1 MSRGNRLLVF
11 RIIFGFLAVL
21 VCLCIWQS
29 TSKTLV
35 FGASEDA
42 KMGNQTAQQEEGIEN
57 QAAQELLE
65 DMDLQEVQQMID
77 EMLGEDTFSLG
88 QAVQDLMAG
97 KEMINKEKVLDM
109 VWQIVFSQL
118 DRQKDLLVQAMVLA
132 LLAAMFTNF
141 SQVFDKGQ
149 VGEMGFYI
157 VYLLLFTLLLNGFYN
172 LSGQLEV
179 KISGLLELMKGLTP
193 AYYLAVAASS
203 GVASA
208 AMFYQLVLILVS
220 LIQWTIL
227 TFVLPC
233 TGLYVLLEMVNFL
246 SKEEILSRLAGLI
259 RTLVEWSLKTLM
271 GVLIGMQVI
280 RGLVAPVIDS
290 LRRTTLGKT
299 ASVIPGVGNAL
310 NAVTEIV
317 LASAV
322 LVRNC
327 LGAAF
332 LAILLIWGVSPLIQ
346 YGICS
351 LLYKFAAALVQ
362 PVSDKRL
369 VGCLGVMGEGCS
381 LLLKILYTTE
391 ILCMITIAVL
401 AASFGGG

>member
-1 MSRGNRLLVF
+1 MVSGLISCFTAVF
-11 RIIFGFLAVL
+11 L
-21 VCLCIWQS
+21 CLCIWQGS
-29 TSKTLV
+29 PEVLAY
-35 FGASEDA
+35 GAQEDA
-42 KMGNQTAQQEEGIEN
+42 GVGNQPARQEAETEN

-77 EMLGEDTFSLG
+77 QMLGEDTFSLG

-97 KEMINKEKVLDM
+97 KDIVSKEKMLDI

-118 DRQKDLLVQAMVLA
+118 DRQKKLLVQAIVLA
-132 LLAAMFTNF
+132 LLAALFTNF

-157 VYLLLFTLLLNGFYN
+157 VYLLLFTLLLNGFYS
-172 LSGQLEV
+172 LSGQLEER
-179 KISGLLELMKGLTP
+179 ISGLLELMKGLTP

-220 LIQWTIL
+220 LIQWMIL

-233 TGLYVLLEMVNFL
+233 TGLYVLLQMVNFL
-246 SKEEILSRLAGLI
+246 SKEEILSRLADLI

-271 GVLIGMQVI
+271 GVLIGMQVV

-332 LAILLIWGVSPLIQ
+332 LVILLLWGVSPLIQ
-346 YGICS
+346 YGVCA

>member
-1 MSRGNRLLVF
+1 M
-11 RIIFGFLAVL
+11 
-21 VCLCIWQS
+21 
-29 TSKTLV
+29 
-35 FGASEDA
+35 
-42 KMGNQTAQQEEGIEN
+42 EN

-172 LSGQLEV
+172 LSGQLEE

-233 TGLYVLLEMVNFL
+233 TGLDRK
-246 SKEEILSRLAGLI
+246 STRLN
-259 RTLVEWSLKTLM
+259 S
-271 GVLIGMQVI
+271 
-280 RGLVAPVIDS
+280 S
-290 LRRTTLGKT
+290 H
-299 ASVIPGVGNAL
+299 
-310 NAVTEIV
+310 
-317 LASAV
+317 
-322 LVRNC
+322 
-327 LGAAF
+327 
-332 LAILLIWGVSPLIQ
+332 
-346 YGICS
+346 
-351 LLYKFAAALVQ
+351 
-362 PVSDKRL
+362 
-369 VGCLGVMGEGCS
+369 
-381 LLLKILYTTE
+381 
-391 ILCMITIAVL
+391 
-401 AASFGGG
+401 

>member
-1 MSRGNRLLVF
+1 MNRGKKLLGSGF
-11 RIIFGFLAVL
+11 ISGFLAAL
-21 VCLCIWQS
+21 VCFCIWQAAPEV
-29 TSKTLV
+29 LV
-35 FGASEDA
+35 YGAWEEGE
-42 KMGNQTAQQEEGIEN
+42 MGNQPARQETGAEN
-57 QAAQELLE
+57 QAAQEMLE
-65 DMDLQEVQQMID
+65 DMELQEVQQMID
-77 EMLGEDTFSLG
+77 QMLGEDTFSLG
-88 QAVQDLMAG
+88 QAVQDLMDG
-97 KEMINKEKVLDM
+97 KEAVSKEKVLDF
-109 VWQIVFSQL
+109 VWQIVFSQM
-118 DRQKDLLVQAMVLA
+118 DRQKQLLVQAMVLA
-132 LLAAMFTNF
+132 LLAALFTNF

-157 VYLLLFTLLLNGFYN
+157 VYLLLFTLLLNGFYS
-172 LSGQLEV
+172 LSRQLEE
-179 KISGLLELMKGLTP
+179 KISGLLELMRGLTP

-203 GVASA
+203 GAASA

-220 LIQWTIL
+220 LIQWIIL

-233 TGLYVLLEMVNFL
+233 TGLYVLLQMVNFL
-246 SKEEILSRLAGLI
+246 SKEEILSRLADLI

-271 GVLIGMQVI
+271 GVLIGMQVV

-290 LRRTTLGKT
+290 LKRTALGKT

-332 LAILLIWGVSPLIQ
+332 LIILLIWGVSPLIQ
-346 YGICS
+346 YGTCA

-369 VGCLGVMGEGCS
+369 VGCLGVMGEGCG